1 MLMMTHFYEIRI
13 AGHLDAH
20 WTDWFDGMS
29 ITLEEDGTT
38 LLSGPVPDQPA
49 LYGLL
54 RKVRDLGLPLVSVNQ
69 ITVTLSQQILN
80 KKRSNTKMN
89 TNNKG
94 AIKMNTN
101 KMSEAA
107 TPAMAVGNRVS
118 TTRIVGV
125 VALAYAAS
133 MIVQN
138 AVFAITGAPDYSD
151 PLGVVL
157 TYHAE
162 NQGALAVAFGLEAVN
177 MLLLLL
183 FVTALHGLVQ
193 RRGGAGADWSRLAIA
208 AGATLSA
215 LFALTIATHIAVVL
229 AADGLSEPTP
239 AFELM
244 WQLHAA
250 AFALALP
257 ALGATFIGA
266 ALATHASGLTRPWQR
281 LLGVAGGSLPILA
294 GAGNLA
300 IANGSPL
307 LFVGVLGLATWLVWL
322 VVTGLRLIRG

>member
-1 MLMMTHFYEIRI
+1 MTHFYEIRI

-20 WTDWFDGMS
+20 WADWFDGMS

-89 TNNKG
+89 TN
-94 AIKMNTN
+94 I
-101 KMSEAA
+101 MSEAA

-125 VALAYAAS
+125 AALAYAAS
-133 MIVQN
+133 MIAQN
-138 AVFAITGAPDYSD
+138 AMFVGGVAQLLGLGDGTAAPTYGD
-151 PLGVVL
+151 PLGVVFA
-157 TYHAE
+157 YHAA
-162 NQGALAVAFGLEAVN
+162 NRGAVAVAAGLEAMN
-177 MLLLLL
+177 MVLILL

-193 RRGGAGADWSRLAIA
+193 RRGGAGADWSRLAVA

-229 AADGLSEPTP
+229 AADVLAEPTP

-250 AFALALP
+250 TFALALP
-257 ALGATFIGA
+257 ALGATFIGT

-294 GAGNLA
+294 GLGSLA
-300 IANGSPL
+300 IADGSPL

-322 VVTGLRLIRG
+322 VVTGLRLIRGQG

>member
-1 MLMMTHFYEIRI
+1 MKNMNAQKTPKNV
-13 AGHLDAH
+13 
-20 WTDWFDGMS
+20 
-29 ITLEEDGTT
+29 LEDT
-38 LLSGPVPDQPA
+38 
-49 LYGLL
+49 
-54 RKVRDLGLPLVSVNQ
+54 
-69 ITVTLSQQILN
+69 
-80 KKRSNTKMN
+80 
-89 TNNKG
+89 
-94 AIKMNTN
+94 
-101 KMSEAA
+101 
-107 TPAMAVGNRVS
+107 GNRVS

-125 VALAYAAS
+125 VAVAYATS

-138 AVFAITGAPDYSD
+138 AVFAVTGAPDYSD

-162 NQGALAVAFGLEAVN
+162 NQGALAVTSGLESMN
-177 MLLLLL
+177 MILLLL

-193 RRGGAGADWSRLAIA
+193 RRGGAGADWSRLSVA

-229 AADGLSEPTP
+229 AANGLSEPTP

-257 ALGATFIGA
+257 ALGATFIGT

-281 LLGVAGGSLPILA
+281 LLGLVGGSLPILA
-294 GAGNLA
+294 GVGNLA
-300 IANGSPL
+300 IADGSSL
-307 LFVGVLGLATWLVWL
+307 VFVGILGLAMWLVWL
-322 VVTGLRLIRG
+322 VVTGLRLIRR